1 MELDIEYNGIQP
13 RAAWRMSDKIHR
25 WGITWRDSTPTNPNV
40 SLGINGDVGSAIM
53 MSHGMTLLAMSKV
66 KDEVFA
72 FALVALLAVHL
83 IKAGDGDDDY
93 IAVVM
98 DATLCHMDL
107 CASAQERG
115 LQFANGYAEDGD
127 DVLVAFST
135 VEVARDQVLKER
147 AEAAAK
153 PTKRPRVKKSDAVT
167 SVQKAGDKIVVKGES
182 SRPRRKS
189 GSTSGG
195 QGSRGKKPGG
205 KLTLGA
211 AIVQANNL
219 TAKTKQANVEAMY
232 KSLEDGLGQ
241 CFPYGQDPLRSKIP
255 AGRIHLAPNSLK
267 YRVFV
272 EKRKEQVQ
280 LEAEALG
287 TIHKKPEL
295 YCVPLKKAPV
305 LGGGPEDEGAELI
318 LRSMPAKDTQ
328 WHIDGQLI
336 PWYADVHWYIV
347 GGQHTYQA
355 CVSIAKKEEP
365 GSARHKFY
373 IEFDVVPVY
382 SRDPDKL
389 IKVSNTLNI

>member
-1 MELDIEYNGIQP
+1 MELNIEYNGIQP

-25 WGITWRDSTPTNPNV
+25 WRITWRDSTPTNPDV

-53 MSHGMTLLAMSKV
+53 MSHGMTLLAMSEV

-72 FALVALLAVHL
+72 FALVALLAVQP

-98 DATLCHMDL
+98 DATMCHMDL
-107 CASAQERG
+107 CAGAQEKG
-115 LQFANGYAEDGD
+115 LQFADGYAEDGD

-135 VEVARDQVLKER
+135 MEVARDQVIKER

-153 PTKRPRVKKSDAVT
+153 PTKQARVKKSDSVTGVQEAGDETAVT
-167 SVQKAGDKIVVKGES
+167 GES

-189 GSTSGG
+189 GSAGGG
-195 QGSRGKKPGG
+195 QGSRGKKPEG
-205 KLTLGA
+205 KLTLAA
-211 AIVQANNL
+211 AIVQANIL
-219 TAKTKQANVEAMY
+219 TAKTKPADVEAMY

-241 CFPYGQDPLRSKIP
+241 CFPYGQDPLLSKIP
-255 AGRIHLAPNSLK
+255 AGRIHLAPDSLK

-272 EKRKEQVQ
+272 EKRKDQVQ

-287 TIHKKPEL
+287 TIRRKPEL

-305 LGGGPEDEGAELI
+305 WGGGPEDEGAELI
-318 LRSMPAKDTQ
+318 LRSMPANDPQ
-328 WHIDGQLI
+328 CHIDGQLI

-355 CVSIAKKEEP
+355 CVSIAAKEEP
-365 GSARHKFY
+365 GSVRHKFY
-373 IEFDVVPVY
+373 TEFDVAPVY
-382 SRDPDKL
+382 SRDPDML
-389 IKVSNTLNI
+389 IKVSNALNI